1 MVAVAKKLFQDPI
14 LLTTLIN
21 KMRMKRIITLLL
33 FLLPLL
39 AGYAQNPFAAYG
51 YKPKMATLS
60 NGRFDE
66 FHDKNQIV
74 EIGSIKFDTKTNKIL
89 GLVEPDTLN
98 TAMDVQT
105 VSRFV
110 SIDPHAERYYSISPY
125 AYCNNNPVN
134 CIDPDGRDW
143 YRHNETGNYY
153 WQEGHDELDGYTN
166 IGSSVSIQL
175 GESSYF
181 NAYQNAGIMANQ
193 AVNAFGL
200 ISSSAKLQNQFL
212 GKNSAL
218 SENSKS
224 ELFNA
229 LVNQET
235 SEIGLKVGQ
244 TLLTAEAII
253 SGVGTLGAIA
263 ATGRLVTQTGL
274 SFIKGFTKHGVNQA
288 ISRGFKATDI
298 LKIVR
303 EGKAVEATG
312 RYGPQTRYTLGGN
325 TVVLNAKGKVISVF
339 SNASGTSKG
348 LGKGFFIPID

>member
-1 MVAVAKKLFQDPI
+1 
-14 LLTTLIN
+14 
-21 KMRMKRIITLLL
+21 MRMKRIITLLL

-74 EIGSIKFDTKTNKIL
+74 EIGSIKFDTKTNKIV

-175 GESSYF
+175 GEDSYL
-181 NAYQNAGIMANQ
+181 NYYQNGGIWANQ
-193 AVNAFGL
+193 AVDAFDL
-200 ISSSAKLQNQFL
+200 IRSSPKLQKQFL
-212 GKNSAL
+212 ERKSVLSAQ
-218 SENSKS
+218 SQT
-224 ELFNA
+224 ELFNSLNSRDIDKFARPIGEA
-229 LVNQET
+229 LVKFGASELGGVLAGKLIGWGAEWISNLSSTSIRGGELFKFSVKAAEHMQE
-235 SEIGLKVGQ
+235 
-244 TLLTAEAII
+244 
-253 SGVGTLGAIA
+253 SGRYVPIQVLE
-263 ATGRLVTQTGL
+263 
-274 SFIKGFTKHGVNQA
+274 QA
-288 ISRGFKATDI
+288 IKSSKGVADPRGSSALMHT
-298 LKIVR
+298 VEMWR
-303 EGKAVEATG
+303 NGKAYQLEVLYDKST
-312 RYGPQTRYTLGGN
+312 N
-325 TVVLNAKGKVISVF
+325 TIWHFKYK
-339 SNASGTSKG
+339 
-348 LGKGFFIPID
+348 